1 MTATLTTWLLAIAPI
16 ALIMLLMTVFKKS
29 VVSSALAGLVFVVIT
44 GLAVFKGSPALITLE
59 AAKGLW
65 SALLIIYII
74 WAAILL
80 YQVGEK
86 AAAFTVI
93 RHKMRRLFPN
103 ELLLLLAMGWIF
115 ESFLQG
121 ITGFGVPVAVGA
133 PLLIAIGVDP
143 VYAVVIPLLG
153 QAWGNTYGTLAAA
166 WDALVMATGLSAGTP
181 EYISTAVWTAVFLL
195 IWNMI
200 AGFIITAIYGRWEGI
215 KKGLP
220 AVLVIGLIQ
229 GGGELLLSR
238 VNTTIACFIPAALSL
253 IVIFLLSKTSL
264 YNKEWKVENSPIMRR
279 DMKVASTSSPDS
291 IEAEVDE
298 NGMKLSDAFLPYI
311 VLSVVTLTILLV
323 RPVNAILGKLSI
335 SLSFPETVTGL
346 GYTNA
351 AIDSFSP
358 WTPLT
363 HAGTFLLISALFG
376 LMYYKRKGWMNNDAC
391 KRAFKDS
398 FRMIRNA
405 AMATASMVV
414 MAKIMSGTG
423 QIIILAQ
430 GIAGVMGSSCLL
442 FTPIIGYLGT
452 FVTGSNVNSN
462 VLFGEFQYM
471 TAGILGADPS
481 VVLASQTA
489 GASVGSAISPG
500 KIILGTSTAGS
511 EGSES
516 QILKLMLKYT
526 LPFVALLGA
535 ATMVIAL

>member
-29 VVSSALAGLVFVVIT
+29 VVSSALAGLVLVVIS
-44 GLAVFKGSPALITLE
+44 GIAVFKGSPILITLE

-65 SALLIIYII
+65 SAFLIIYII

-86 AAAFTVI
+86 AGAFTVI
-93 RHKMRRLFPN
+93 RRRMRRLFPN

-166 WDALVMATGLSAGTP
+166 WDSLVMATGLSAGSS

-215 KKGLP
+215 KKGFP
-220 AVLVIGLIQ
+220 AVLVIGLVQ
-229 GGGELLLSR
+229 GGGELLLSM

-253 IVIFLLSKTSL
+253 IAIFLLGRTSI
-264 YNKEWKVENSPIMRR
+264 YSKEWMLKDSPVMRR
-279 DMKVASTSSPDS
+279 DQLDASVSSADC
-291 IEAEVDE
+291 IEAE
-298 NGMKLSDAFLPYI
+298 NKYGMNLLDAFIPYI
-311 VLSVVTLTILLV
+311 VLSVVTLVILLV
-323 RPVNAILGKLSI
+323 PSVNAALGKLSI
-335 SLSFPETVTGL
+335 SFSFPETVTGL
-346 GYTNA
+346 GHVNA
-351 AIDSFSP
+351 AIHSFSP
-358 WTPLT
+358 WAPLT

-376 LMYYKRKGWMNNDAC
+376 LMYYNRKGWMDRDAC

-398 FRMIRNA
+398 FRMISNA
-405 AMATASMVV
+405 AIATAAMVV

-430 GIAGVMGSSCLL
+430 GIASVMGGSCLL

-471 TAGILGADPS
+471 TAGMLGADPS
-481 VVLASQTA
+481 VVLASQTS
-489 GASVGSAISPG
+489 GAAVGSAISPG
-500 KIILGTSTAGS
+500 KIILGTSTTGS

-526 LPFVALLGA
+526 LPFVVLLGA
-535 ATMVIAL
+535 ATMAITL